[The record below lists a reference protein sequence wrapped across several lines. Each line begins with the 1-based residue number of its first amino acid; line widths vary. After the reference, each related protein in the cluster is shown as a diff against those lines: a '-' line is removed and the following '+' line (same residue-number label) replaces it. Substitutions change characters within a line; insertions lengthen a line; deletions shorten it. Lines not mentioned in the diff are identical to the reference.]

1 MAGPIWALA
10 ELTDGRPTRLSLEL
24 ATLSTQLAAAAGREA
39 AVLALG
45 AGADSPA
52 AAELAAQGPAV
63 LAGPAGLGAD
73 RPAAAVLT
81 PLVAALVGERQPS
94 FLLLPASPDGKDLAG
109 ALVAL
114 LDWPILVNAAAVRWS
129 DDGPAVQMSTF
140 GGRLVTESILTE
152 DHGLVLV
159 RSGSVTAE
167 AAATPGPIE
176 DVTVAVEAARAEATG
191 RPAAVV
197 VSQRVAEASAA
208 ASIEEARV
216 VVAGGRGV
224 AGPDG
229 FAVIEDLAAAFG
241 GAVGATRAVV
251 DAGWYPYSQQ
261 IGQTGKI
268 VKPALYVAAGISGA
282 IQHKVGMQTSGTIVA
297 INRDPDAPIAEF
309 ADLFVVGDLFEIVP
323 RLAAAVRARRG

>member
-24 ATLSTQLAAAAGREA
+24 ATLATQLAAAAGREA
-39 AVLALG
+39 AVVALG
-45 AGADSPA
+45 AEADSPA

-73 RPAAAVLT
+73 RPVAAVLT
-81 PLVAALVGERQPS
+81 P
-94 FLLLPASPDGKDLAG
+94 
-109 ALVAL
+109 LVAL

-167 AAATPGPIE
+167 AAASPGPIE
-176 DVTVAVEAARAEATG
+176 DVTVAVEAARADATG

-208 ASIEEARV
+208 TSIEEARV

-309 ADLFVVGDLFEIVP
+309 ADLVVVGDLFEIVP